1 MIKFGEYLPELY
13 AQFNQVLLPDVL
25 SILITV
31 SFPVL
36 AFLLGYIFFPLWT
49 DYIRSK
55 NFLSLKYTVIEI
67 KLPKET
73 FKSPAAME
81 SFLHSIHNTSDGN
94 RYKQFWLGETRPWY
108 SLELASVEG
117 NVKFFIWTEDRRK
130 IGLMGALYSQFPGIE
145 LVEVE
150 DYAKSVHYDGRTMKM
165 WSTEMSLTKP
175 DPYPIKTY
183 IDYGLDK
190 DPKEEFK
197 VDPLVPI
204 LEYLG
209 SVGPNQ
215 IVWMQFLIRAHINEQ
230 SKLGSWFAKTDKWKD
245 EAMAEVNK
253 ILVRH
258 PKTKLAGAVEGDEE
272 GKRVTISPGEQDVVK
287 ALERSISKLPFDVC
301 IRCMYLAKKES
312 FDTPFGI
319 GGIIGSFKHFAS
331 ENLNGFKP
339 AKRWTSKLDSPWHDF
354 NNIRRDKLS
363 RNFLVAYKLRSG
375 FYTPNADSKV
385 LVLNTEELATIYHF
399 PGSTAG
405 TPTFSRISSKK
416 SEAPPN
422 LPL

>member
-1 MIKFGEYLPELY
+1 MIIFGEYFPQLY
-13 AQFNQVLLPDVL
+13 EQFHSVLLPDVL

-36 AFLLGYIFFPLWT
+36 AFILGSIFFPLWT
-49 DYIRSK
+49 DYVRGR
-55 NFLSLKYTVIEI
+55 NFLSIKYTVLEI

-73 FKSPAAME
+73 TKSPLAME
-81 SFLHSIHNTSDGN
+81 LFLHSIHNTADGN
-94 RYKQFWLGETRPWY
+94 KFKQFWLGETRPWY
-108 SLELASVEG
+108 SLELVSFGGQVR
-117 NVKFFIWTEDRRK
+117 FMIWTEDRRK
-130 IGLMGALYSQFPGIE
+130 ITLMSAMYAQYPGIE
-145 LVEVE
+145 INEVE
-150 DYAKSVHYDGRTMKM
+150 DYTKGVFYDGNIHKIY
-165 WSTEMSLTKP
+165 STEFEFTKP

-190 DPKEEFK
+190 DPKEEYK

-215 IVWMQFLIRAHINEQ
+215 IVWMQFIIRAHVAEQ
-230 SKLGSWFAKTDKWKD
+230 FKPGLWFTKHDAWKD
-245 EAMAEVNK
+245 AAIKEVNK
-253 ILVRH
+253 ILMRDS
-258 PKTKLAGAVEGDEE
+258 KSKIAGITDENPEGT
-272 GKRVTISPGEQDVVK
+272 RVTISQGEQEVVK

-301 IRCMYLAKKES
+301 IRCMYMAKKDV

-319 GGIIGSFKHFAS
+319 GGIIGSMKHFAS

-339 AKRWTSKLDSPWHDF
+339 AKRWTSKLDFPWHDYR
-354 NNIRRDKLS
+354 NIRRNRISKD
-363 RNFLVAYKLRSG
+363 FLMAYKLRSA
-375 FYTPNADSKV
+375 FYSPYSDSKKV
-385 LVLNTEELATIYHF
+385 ILNTEELATMYHF

-405 TPTFSRISSKK
+405 TPTLTRVPSKK
-416 SEAPPN
+416 SQAPAN